1 MYVIDKG
8 LVVEIINQMF
18 GSCENYTTYYRFFFL
33 SVSLPHVKLNWLLLQ
48 VKIKCQLVKF
58 VTLVYH
64 LSVPNHIKDVS
75 FLTIVKV

>member
-18 GSCENYTTYYRFFFL
+18 GSCENYTTYYRFFFFICLITPCKTKLVASASKDKVSISQICDL
-33 SVSLPHVKLNWLLLQ
+33 SLS
-48 VKIKCQLVKF
+48 
-58 VTLVYH
+58 